1 MRVGKF
7 LPIFGAKK
15 IFLRQEDGL
24 DNKFS
29 IFYNFKYSDGR
40 HDASAIGQST
50 LSAVLVLAP
59 IE

>member
-7 LPIFGAKK
+7 LPTFGAKE
-15 IFLRQEDGL
+15 IFLRQEGGL